1 MSADAGMA
9 RGQDFGD
16 WMSPILVKELR
27 QGLKTKLFV
36 STFIVIQV
44 AMVLLLGMRMLAHHG
59 QDGEDTGRLLE
70 GLLWAALGLLMLVV
84 MPLRGL
90 TAISEEVKANTLD
103 LVALTKMGSFR
114 IVAGKWLALMAQ
126 TLLLTVAVLPYA
138 VLRYFFGQVDIVS
151 DLQTLA
157 FMLMMSSVLTAL
169 CVALSTAVPAFRLIV
184 LTFGG
189 MSFLSFF
196 SGFLFSR
203 AFLRGMGTG
212 GDMVTALLVGLCL
225 CVCYTVFLLLETQAR
240 IATAAESHPWL
251 RRLLPLVAFPL
262 AGLGYVVDE
271 GEGAT
276 KIFLPLVP
284 MLAWALVSA
293 LTERTSHL
301 PVVYVP
307 WERLGF
313 VGRFMG
319 LVLHPGWAS
328 GVIYASVVVLASMAV
343 WSWVDP
349 GEMSLLQ
356 LLLCLAAVLLPVL
369 VLQLFTRT
377 RNRLGLYL
385 LVQSISMLWYII
397 ARMMSPESAG
407 HFMQALVP
415 GAGLM
420 ASISDANDQEAL
432 AVLGSVGTVVS
443 LAVLLL
449 VFVIMVREMR
459 VLFQM
464 HRQAREVIDAG
475 KAATGAW

>member
-1 MSADAGMA
+1 MSADVGAAPG
-9 RGQDFGD
+9 RDFGD
-16 WMSPILVKELR
+16 WLSPILVKELR

-36 STFIVIQV
+36 STFIAIQV

-59 QDGEDTGRLLE
+59 PDGEDAGRLLE

-138 VLRYFFGQVDIVS
+138 VLRYFFGQVNIVG

-169 CVALSTAVPAFRLIV
+169 CVALSTAAPAFRLIV

-189 MSFLSFF
+189 ISLLSFF

-240 IATAAESHPWL
+240 IAPAAESHPWL

-262 AGLGYVVDE
+262 AGLGYAVDA
-271 GEGAT
+271 GEGAS
-276 KIFLPLVP
+276 KMFIPLVP

-313 VGRFMG
+313 AGRVMG

-328 GVIYASVVVLASMAV
+328 GVIYASMVVLASTVV

-349 GEMSLLQ
+349 GEMSLIQ
-356 LLLCLAAVLLPVL
+356 VLLCLATVLLPVL
-369 VLQLFTRT
+369 VLQLFNRT
-377 RNRLGLYL
+377 NNRLGLYL
-385 LVQSISMLWYII
+385 FVQFFSMLWYVVGQ
-397 ARMMSPESAG
+397 MMSPESAG
-407 HFMQALVP
+407 HFMQALMP

-420 ASISDANDQEAL
+420 ASIAEANNREVL
-432 AVLGSVGTVVS
+432 AILGSVGMVVS
-443 LAVLLL
+443 LVVLLF
-449 VFVIMVREMR
+449 VFVIAVREMR
-459 VLFQM
+459 VLIQM
-464 HRQAREVIDAG
+464 HGQARAVIHAS
-475 KAATGAW
+475 KAAT